1 MDESKL
7 SQVYFREGNRVD
19 MDLHFGCG
27 LFVYDKAAGKPTLDM
42 AGIESILDLFKQMN
56 TDPTDP
62 VWKE

>member
-1 MDESKL
+1 LDQSKL

-27 LFVYDKAAGKPTLDM
+27 LFVYDKPAGKQTLDL
-42 AGIESILDLFKQMN
+42 ESILELFKQMN

-62 VWKE
+62 LWKE